1 MIVHNH
7 RGIALLLVVLT
18 TFLVSAI
25 TAALV
30 LTTSSDSLTG
40 AAFAAAQQAL
50 YAAESMA
57 EWSVA
62 DLADPAA
69 DWSAIAGGTVASTF
83 ADGAPT
89 GARQLGDG
97 TAVDI
102 SAVSAANPGW
112 HLYAYGPL
120 DELLPDMN
128 RKVPFYLALLV
139 APDPTSAERM
149 KIRALSFG
157 PRGAYHA
164 VDARAVRIG
173 SGAALES
180 WRR

>member
-1 MIVHNH
+1 MTIDND
-7 RGIALLLVVLT
+7 RGIALLLAVLT
-18 TFLVSAI
+18 TLLVSAI

-30 LTTSSDSLTG
+30 ITTSSESLTT

-50 YAAESMA
+50 YAAESAA

-62 DLADPAA
+62 ELADPAA
-69 DWSAIAGGTVASTF
+69 DWPAIAGGAVASTF

-89 GARQLGDG
+89 GVRQLADG
-97 TAVDI
+97 TTVDI
-102 SAVSAANPGW
+102 TALAAANPGW
-112 HLYAYGPL
+112 NLYAYGRL
-120 DELLPDMN
+120 ADLLPDMN
-128 RKVPFYLALLV
+128 RNVAFYVALLV

-164 VDARAVRIG
+164 VDVRVVRIG
-173 SGAALES
+173 SGAALDA